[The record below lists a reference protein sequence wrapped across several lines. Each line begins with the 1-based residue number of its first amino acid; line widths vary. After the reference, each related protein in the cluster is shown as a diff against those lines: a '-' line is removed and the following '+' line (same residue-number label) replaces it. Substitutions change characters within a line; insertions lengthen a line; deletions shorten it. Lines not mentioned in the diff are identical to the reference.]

1 MQKTTIYI
9 TDDHKIITEGI
20 ASFLIGNEKYELIG
34 SFENGNELLDNLKK
48 RQPDILILDIKMP
61 GLSGLQLSKII
72 SNDYQKIKI
81 IFLSSNDDEETINEA
96 IKSGGVGFLS
106 KDVTEEEFLFALNKI
121 SAGESY
127 YSKGVQQ
134 TLFNSFT
141 KNVKTE
147 AQYHDDILSER
158 EVDVIKLIAEGLSH
172 KEIAERLFI
181 STRTVETHKKN
192 ILTKLNLKTTV
203 DIVKYAILNGIA
215 SL

>member
-9 TDDHKIITEGI
+9 TDDHKIVTEGI

-34 SFENGNELLDNLKK
+34 SFSNGSELLDNLKK
-48 RQPDILILDIKMP
+48 HQSDILILDIKMP

-72 SNDYQKIKI
+72 SNDYSKMKI

-106 KDVTEEEFLFALNKI
+106 KDVAEEEFLFALDKI

-141 KNVKTE
+141 NNVKTE
-147 AQYHDDILSER
+147 AQYHDDVLSER